1 MSKGAEFWV
10 GQLRQQLDPHH
21 NSGRKAWETMTPE
34 QRGLVLHAAGLS
46 PVLCRYDWGDIGADD
61 LRRLFR
67 GIQRLKALIGRFDTV
82 RQDEFIAHEQRCT
95 VMPVKYRRPGLQS
108 KVQLL
113 SSISK

>member
-1 MSKGAEFWV
+1 M
-10 GQLRQQLDPHH
+10 
-21 NSGRKAWETMTPE
+21 
-34 QRGLVLHAAGLS
+34 
-46 PVLCRYDWGDIGADD
+46 
-61 LRRLFR
+61 FR